1 MNLSFISDGLEP
13 VREGKSDEINWMKL
27 KEVTDKYCVRKKV
40 GGIEA
45 MSFLIAQSVQ

>member
-27 KEVTDKYCVRKKV
+27 KEVTDKYCARKKV
-40 GGIEA
+40 RGIEA